1 MPDRSSTTHDHAHHA
16 HHAHEAEGTHV
27 MPDGT
32 VMRGGHHDHAAHG
45 HHDHGHHVHTPSQP
59 KPVPG
64 GDPGQ
69 VEYTCPMHPQVR
81 QRGPGSCPICGMASL
96 GCSIKLLVVLSPG
109 WPGR

>member
-45 HHDHGHHVHTPSQP
+45 QTREWAYSSVHACTFQNGPVFVGLPVKPLSRAGTASSLVTP
-59 KPVPG
+59 
-64 GDPGQ
+64 
-69 VEYTCPMHPQVR
+69 
-81 QRGPGSCPICGMASL
+81 
-96 GCSIKLLVVLSPG
+96 
-109 WPGR
+109 